1 LESGS
6 VTARIDS
13 LIQTFTIGLILV
25 IATWWIESIVIRL
38 LAPDHFH
45 KPQFWDLLWI
55 NTLTNP
61 FANLAYNHWHWSW
74 LAIEILV
81 VLAEIYPIALSLRMS
96 SRKAALLSVLANAAS
111 GLSGLFLEY
120 FGI

>member
-1 LESGS
+1 M
-6 VTARIDS
+6 
-13 LIQTFTIGLILV
+13 IQTFTIGLILV

-38 LAPDHFH
+38 LAPNHFH

-55 NTLTNP
+55 NVLTNP

-81 VLAEIYPIALSLRMS
+81 VLAEIYPIALSLRIS
-96 SRKAALLSVLANAAS
+96 LRKAALLSVLANAAS
-111 GLSGLFLEY
+111 GLSGLFLE
-120 FGI
+120 FSGI